1 MVRYLRLHLPLFS
14 SPPSTPTHGLP
25 VFCEHTKHS
34 SFSESVLQLAHGN
47 HVCHLGLPQNDT
59 LTEEAVYNH
68 AMWQTQTTLTRPT
81 SFILSALFYLSP
93 CMLCLVA

>member
-25 VFCEHTKHS
+25 VFCEHTKDT

-59 LTEEAVYNH
+59 LTKEAVYNH
-68 AMWQTQTTLTRPT
+68 AM
-81 SFILSALFYLSP
+81 
-93 CMLCLVA
+93 